1 MEVLSL
7 ADRFV
12 DRVAVVTGAAGG
24 IGEAYARALHAE
36 GASVVVV
43 DMDAER
49 GEAVV
54 VGLGDRAMFVRT
66 DVS

>member
-1 MEVLSL
+1 MSE
-7 ADRFV
+7 RFV
-12 DRVAVVTGAAGG
+12 DKVAVVTGAAGG